1 MPWLT
6 LLLSRE
12 SQDQETSESYST
24 LSAGRELKRYYT
36 QLKSSKTAIDKSAAS
51 VPTGVVL
58 QRSLSVTEQRFEA
71 RDEETNSE
79 YLYSL
84 TSAISESEI
93 GLVVAS
99 SRLSRSSGVLSV
111 SVGRRQL
118 AIR

>member
-1 MPWLT
+1 M
-6 LLLSRE
+6 
-12 SQDQETSESYST
+12 
-24 LSAGRELKRYYT
+24 
-36 QLKSSKTAIDKSAAS
+36 
-51 VPTGVVL
+51 
-58 QRSLSVTEQRFEA
+58 TEQRFEA

-99 SRLSRSSGVLSV
+99 SRLSRRSGVLSV

-118 AIR
+118 PAHALTGKRQEGGDREGRGTRGAEAPLDPLPQPFRVVEIP